1 MLSSEEM
8 KRFNL
13 RIIEVEEWFH
23 AEKRL
28 HVEYLDVLTALMQ
41 VLKEPNPETIC
52 RMDLSVED
60 LLRHLDGYAFEA
72 PMILGSVEDPSIEVP
87 GSIRRV
93 YSAISAHGN
102 AKGAEWEILR
112 NDRNPFPS
120 NPCAHNEVE
129 DVTMDLSGGGL
140 FHDGEFVHRLR
151 RKELVNFRA
160 RIAEKYPDLEL
171 PPLSGG

>member
-23 AEKRL
+23 AEKSL
-28 HVEYLDVLTALMQ
+28 HVEYVDVLTALMQ
-41 VLKEPNPETIC
+41 VLKEPNPEIIC
-52 RMDLSVED
+52 RMDLSVEE
-60 LLRHLDGYAFEA
+60 LVRHLEGYAFEA
-72 PMILGSVEDPSIEVP
+72 PRILGCIDDPSIEVP

-93 YSAISAHGN
+93 YSALGK
-102 AKGAEWEILR
+102 AKGTEWEILR

-129 DVTMDLSGGGL
+129 DITMDLSGGGL

-151 RKELVNFRA
+151 RKDLVNFRA
-160 RIAEKYPDLEL
+160 RISEKYPGLEL
-171 PPLSGG
+171 PPLAEG

>member
-23 AEKRL
+23 AVKRL
-28 HVEYLDVLTALMQ
+28 HVEYIDVLTALMQ
-41 VLKEPNPETIC
+41 VLKEPDPETIC
-52 RMDLSVED
+52 RMDLSVEE
-60 LLRHLDGYAFEA
+60 LIQRLEGYAFEA
-72 PMILGSVEDPSIEVP
+72 PMILGNVDAPSIEVP

-93 YSAISAHGN
+93 YSALGK
-102 AKGAEWEILR
+102 AKGTEWEILR

-120 NPCAHNEVE
+120 NPCAYNEVE
-129 DVTMDLSGGGL
+129 DITMDLSEGGL

-151 RKELVNFRA
+151 RKDLVNFRS
-160 RIAEKYPDLEL
+160 RISDKYPDLEL
-171 PPLSGG
+171 PALREG